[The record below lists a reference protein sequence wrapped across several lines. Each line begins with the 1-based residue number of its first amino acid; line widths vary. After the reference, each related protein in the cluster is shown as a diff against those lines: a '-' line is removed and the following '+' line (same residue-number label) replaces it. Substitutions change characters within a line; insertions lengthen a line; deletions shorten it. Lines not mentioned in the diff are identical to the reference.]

1 MRANLTVMRV
11 PLSWISDF
19 LVDIPDAEACAE
31 ILTRQGLEVSEIN
44 KPAVLHPN
52 IVVGKILEVVKHPN
66 ADRLSICQV
75 EVGQEQPLS
84 IVCGA
89 PNVQEGQKVAAAL
102 PGTVLANG
110 LKIKLSKIRGT
121 PSQGML
127 CSAAELGLSEE
138 SDGIFVLPPED
149 SQSLALGSALSKVLE
164 EGETTLELE
173 ISPNRPDALSIVGI
187 ARELAVALNQSLEI
201 PSSTTLNFGSKADF
215 TVVRKDPKACPA
227 YLGLAMKN
235 ASMGPSPAKI
245 VRRLEACGIRSL
257 GSIVD
262 ATNYVLLEL
271 GHPVHVFDR
280 DLLNGRQISI
290 RRALKGESILGLTGE
305 SYSLDPSDLVIAD
318 EKGPVALAGITGGQ
332 ATGVTPDTRNLFL
345 ECATFEASGI
355 RRTGR
360 RLNLS
365 TESSFRFERGVPAFG
380 LPTAMARLAE
390 LLQQWSHAEVHGDA
404 LISGDTDFKGK
415 ALSFSPKK
423 AIQRLGLDKSS
434 KAAENP
440 GALLTRLGFQVEG
453 SENALKVTPPPH
465 RIDILEEAD
474 IWDELARTDGLDSIQ
489 ETQPRGSLPR
499 RHNDPVENMLS
510 KAKSFLVGAG
520 YSEII
525 SGSLLSTAANSPTS
539 LGPTLV
545 LSNPIGPETASLRGS
560 LWPGLITAGAH
571 NLSRGR
577 LDLRLFESG
586 HIFAGTPGQ
595 ISEEIWIGGLMS
607 GERHPGAWGPSQAT
621 DLFDLK
627 GLVESLSALLSFPL
641 DWGQETPEGCSPERG
656 WTIHSNNHLLG
667 RAGEVVPPEGLLPPG
682 SSAVYMFEFSLSKAV
697 GMRTQILEATPPPRF
712 PRVDR
717 DLSFVVPDKISA
729 QSVLQ
734 LVKKS
739 AGKSLEDMQVKDVY
753 RGAQVPAGHRSIT
766 VQLFFRAADRTLR
779 DQEIDERIAAIT
791 GNVKQEFNAEVRG
804 SDNK

>member
-1 MRANLTVMRV
+1 MKV

-19 LVDIPDAEACAE
+19 LAEVPDAEACAE

-44 KPAVLHPN
+44 KPGVLHPN
-52 IVVGKILEVVKHPN
+52 IVVGKILEVAKHPN

-75 EVGQEQPLS
+75 DVGQEQSLS

-89 PNVQEGQKVAAAL
+89 PNVQAGQKVAAAL

-127 CSAAELGLSEE
+127 CSAAELGFSEE
-138 SDGIFVLPPED
+138 ADGIFVLPAED
-149 SQSLALGSALSKVLE
+149 SQTHALGSIFSKAVA

-173 ISPNRPDALSIVGI
+173 ISPNRPDALSIMGI
-187 ARELAVALNQSLEI
+187 ARELAVALNQPLER
-201 PSSTTLNFGSKADF
+201 PSSPSLKFGSNADF
-215 TVVRKDPKACPA
+215 TVVRADPKACPA
-227 YLGLAMKN
+227 YLGLAMQN
-235 ASMGPSPAKI
+235 ASMGPSPAK
-245 VRRLEACGIRSL
+245 VVSRLEACGIRSL

-271 GHPVHVFDR
+271 GHPVHIFDR
-280 DLLNGRQISI
+280 DLLKGRQISI
-290 RRALKGESILGLTGE
+290 RRAVKGESILGLTGE
-305 SYSLDPSDLVIAD
+305 SYSLLPSDLVIAD

-332 ATGVTPDTRNLFL
+332 PTAVTQGTTNLFL

-355 RRTGR
+355 RKTGR
-360 RLNLS
+360 RLNLN
-365 TESSFRFERGVPAFG
+365 TESSYRFERGVPASG
-380 LPTAMARLAE
+380 LPLAMARLAE
-390 LLQQWSHAEVHGDA
+390 LLQQWSHAEINGEA
-404 LISGDTDFKGK
+404 LRTGETEFKGK

-423 AIQRLGLDKSS
+423 AAQRLGLDGRS
-434 KAAENP
+434 AAAKNP

-453 SENALKVTPPPH
+453 SENALKVIPPPH

-474 IWDELARTDGLDSIQ
+474 IWDELARTEGLDSIQ
-489 ETQPRGSLPR
+489 ETQPRGSLPP
-499 RHNDPVENMLS
+499 RHNDPIENMMS

-520 YSEII
+520 YSEIM
-525 SGSLLSTAANSPTS
+525 SGSLLSMAANSHTS

-560 LWPGLITAGAH
+560 LWPGLIAAGSH
-571 NLSRGR
+571 NLSRGT
-577 LDLRLFESG
+577 LDLRLFETG
-586 HIFAGTPGQ
+586 HIFAGPPGQ
-595 ISEEIWIGGLMS
+595 ITEEIWIGGLIS
-607 GERHPGAWGPSQAT
+607 GERHPGSWGPSQAT

-641 DWGQETPEGCSPERG
+641 DWGQETPAGCFPERG
-656 WTIHSNNHLLG
+656 WTLHSNKQLLG
-667 RAGEVVPPEGLLPPG
+667 RAGEVIPPEGLLPPG
-682 SSAVYMFEFSLSKAV
+682 ASAVYMFEFSLSKAAV
-697 GMRTQILEATPPPRF
+697 MRTQLVEASPPPRF

-717 DLSFVVPDKISA
+717 DLSFLVPDNISA
-729 QSVLQ
+729 MSVLQ
-734 LVKKS
+734 LVKKT
-739 AGKSLEDMQVKDVY
+739 AGNALEDMQVKDVY
-753 RGAQVPAGHRSIT
+753 RGEQVPAGHRSIT

-779 DQEIDERIAAIT
+779 DKEIDERIAAIT
-791 GNVKQEFNAEVRG
+791 GKAKQEFDAAVRG